1 MTPGMKLD
9 LEYIDTIEQ
18 IDLTIIKNQEEML
31 YRLKA
36 MASPVLLKMIA
47 MRLKIWD
54 DEQYDTFAVQLCQLI
69 QPIEQ
74 GENLL
79 KLLSK
84 DYLIEQ
90 RIAIW
95 ILLV

>member
-9 LEYIDTIEQ
+9 LDYITTVEE
-18 IDLTIIKNQEEML
+18 IDLTNINNQEEML
-31 YRLKA
+31 YRLES
-36 MASPVLLKMIA
+36 MASPTILKMIV
-47 MRLKIWD
+47 MRLKIWE

-95 ILLV
+95 TLLV